1 MRVTRTLQF
10 MALLAIGVMASPGIH
25 SQNTD
30 SLRKVLATQP
40 NDSNKVKTLLK
51 LVESV
56 MYDNPDSASQIA
68 QRAISISQEKSY
80 LQLLPKAYNGLGMA
94 HYNAGKYHESI
105 EAFGQYYEASEKIG
119 NKVNMGF
126 AKNNQGNVYIEL
138 GKYDSTLLLYKEALE
153 IRKSINDTFGIAQS
167 YNNLGYV
174 SKEIGDYDKAV
185 EYMLL
190 ALRQFEK
197 LNSQSAVAVTCN
209 TIGQVYLKKSDFKQ
223 AHAYFRRAQATFAQL
238 KDDRNLAISLHSIG
252 NMYLLQERYDSTLV
266 YYSQAL
272 SLYEKQKDVRQMA
285 LMYSNLG
292 DVKQKQ
298 GLHKDAQGY
307 FRKAIELNRSI
318 SNSRG
323 LSQEL
328 IAYAS
333 SLLKT
338 QDIPLAKAALDS
350 AALLLTGSRKKTD
363 IRDYHQVMA
372 EYYQATGNYEK
383 AIDEFNLFVV
393 YKDSVLNEVNLEAI
407 ADMQAKYESE
417 KKEQE
422 IALQKAEVRRKN
434 AWLFGISAFSVML
447 ILLGISYYN
456 RFRLKKEKELQA
468 AVMRQQDLATK
479 AVMEAEEN
487 ERRRIATELHD
498 GVGQMMSAAKMNLS
512 AFETEL
518 TMIDADKKQKLE
530 RIVSLVDESCK
541 EVRVVSHNMMP
552 NALLKRG
559 LAAAVRDFID
569 KIDSKMLQVNLYAE
583 GLDERLEPGLESML
597 YRIIQECVNNVI
609 KHSGANHLDISLVK
623 EEDGISL
630 TVEDNGKGFDT
641 SRKELFEGIG
651 LKNIISRVQ
660 FLKGT
665 VDFDSAAG
673 RGTLVAIHVPQQ
685 AI

>member
-1 MRVTRTLQF
+1 MRATHLLLYIPTLTWIL
-10 MALLAIGVMASPGIH
+10 MVSPAIHA
-25 SQNTD
+25 QNTD
-30 SLRKVLATQP
+30 SLRKALAAQP
-40 NDSNKVKTLLK
+40 DDSNKVKTLMK
-51 LVESV
+51 LAEAV
-56 MYDNPDSASQIA
+56 MYENPDSATHISQ
-68 QRAISISQEKSY
+68 QAISLSREKSY
-80 LQLLPKAYNGLGMA
+80 LQLLPKAYNALGMA
-94 HYNAGKYHESI
+94 NYNAGKYREAI
-105 EAFGQYYEASEKIG
+105 EAFGQYYETSKKVG

-126 AKNNQGNVYIEL
+126 ARNNQGNVYIEL

-185 EYMLL
+185 DYMLL

-197 LNSQSAVAVTCN
+197 LNNLSATAITSN
-209 TIGQVYLKKSDFKQ
+209 TIGQVYLKKNDFKQ
-223 AHAYFRRAQATFAQL
+223 AFIYFRRAQAIFVQL

-252 NMYLLQERYDSTLV
+252 NTHLQVGQYDSTLS
-266 YYSQAL
+266 YYKQAL
-272 SLYEKQKDVRQMA
+272 ALYEKQKDVRQMA

-298 GLHKDAQGY
+298 GLHSEAQGY
-307 FRKAIELNRSI
+307 FRKAIELNHTI
-318 SNSRG
+318 GNSRA
-323 LSQEL
+323 LSQEF

-338 QDIPLAKAALDS
+338 QQISLAKAALDS
-350 AALLLTGSRKKTD
+350 AGILLNGSRKKTD

-372 EYYQATGNYEK
+372 EYYQATGNYES
-383 AIDEFNLFVV
+383 AIDEFNLFVI

-434 AWLFGISAFSVML
+434 AWLYGISAFSVMV
-447 ILLGISYYN
+447 ILLGLSYYN
-456 RFRLKKEKELQA
+456 RYRLKKEKELQA
-468 AVMRQQDLATK
+468 EVMRQQDMATK

-518 TMIDADKKQKLE
+518 AMTDPDKKQKLE

-623 EEDGISL
+623 EADGISL

-665 VDFDSAAG
+665 VDFDSAPE
-673 RGTLVAIHVPQQ
+673 RGTLVAIHVPKLEN
-685 AI
+685 

>member
-1 MRVTRTLQF
+1 
-10 MALLAIGVMASPGIH
+10 
-25 SQNTD
+25 
-30 SLRKVLATQP
+30 
-40 NDSNKVKTLLK
+40 
-51 LVESV
+51 
-56 MYDNPDSASQIA
+56 
-68 QRAISISQEKSY
+68 
-80 LQLLPKAYNGLGMA
+80 
-94 HYNAGKYHESI
+94 
-105 EAFGQYYEASEKIG
+105 
-119 NKVNMGF
+119 
-126 AKNNQGNVYIEL
+126 
-138 GKYDSTLLLYKEALE
+138 
-153 IRKSINDTFGIAQS
+153 
-167 YNNLGYV
+167 
-174 SKEIGDYDKAV
+174 
-185 EYMLL
+185 
-190 ALRQFEK
+190 
-197 LNSQSAVAVTCN
+197 
-209 TIGQVYLKKSDFKQ
+209 
-223 AHAYFRRAQATFAQL
+223 
-238 KDDRNLAISLHSIG
+238 LAISLHSIG

-298 GLHKDAQGY
+298 GLHKDAQAY

-447 ILLGISYYN
+447 ILLGLSYYN

>member
-1 MRVTRTLQF
+1 MTVTRTLQL
-10 MALLAIGVMASPGIH
+10 MAFFAFGVITSPCIY

-30 SLRKVLATQP
+30 SLRKVLATSP
-40 NDSNKVKTLLK
+40 DDSNKVKTMLK

-56 MYDNPDSASQIA
+56 MYDNPDSATQ
-68 QRAISISQEKSY
+68 ISQQAVSLSQNKSY
-80 LQLLPKAYNGLGMA
+80 LQLLPKAYNALGMA
-94 HYNAGKYHESI
+94 NYNAGKYR
-105 EAFGQYYEASEKIG
+105 EAIDAFSQYFETSKKVG

-138 GKYDSTLLLYKEALE
+138 GKYDSTLLFYKEALE

-197 LNSQSAVAVTCN
+197 LNNLSATAITSN

-223 AHAYFRRAQATFAQL
+223 AYTYFRRAQAIFIQL

-252 NMYLLQERYDSTLV
+252 NGHLLEGHFDSTLI
-266 YYSQAL
+266 YYKQAL
-272 SLYEKQKDVRQMA
+272 ALYEKQKDLRQMA

-298 GLHKDAQGY
+298 GLHAEAQSF

-318 SNSRG
+318 GNSRG

-328 IAYAS
+328 ISYAS

-338 QDIPLAKAALDS
+338 QQIPMAKAALDS
-350 AALLLTGSRKKTD
+350 AGILLTGSRKKTD

-372 EYYQATGNYEK
+372 EYYQATGNYES
-383 AIDEFNLFVV
+383 AIDEFNLFVI

-434 AWLFGISAFSVML
+434 AWLFGISALTVML
-447 ILLGISYYN
+447 ILLGLSYYN
-456 RFRLKKEKELQA
+456 RYRLRKEKELQA
-468 AVMRQQDLATK
+468 AVMRQQDIATK

-518 TMIDADKKQKLE
+518 AMTDPDKKQKME

-569 KIDSKMLQVNLYAE
+569 KIDSKILQVNLYAE

-623 EEDGISL
+623 EPEGISL

-641 SRKELFEGIG
+641 GRKELFEGIG

-665 VDFDSAAG
+665 VDFDSAPG

-685 AI
+685 TI